1 VGEEVRRAG
10 ARCGGGVRLGIRTTD
25 NGRRA
30 TDRLRGFLATN
41 GEGRGFN
48 PAVTDA
54 SNCFLISR
62 PAQLAAASC
71 AGRETNRR
79 LGAALRRG

>member
-1 VGEEVRRAG
+1 VGAEVGRAGVRREEGWELA
-10 ARCGGGVRLGIRTTD
+10 TTD

-30 TDRLRGFLATN
+30 TDRLQGFLATN

-62 PAQLAAASC
+62 PTQLAAASC
-71 AGRETNRR
+71 VGRETNRR